1 MLSRSA
7 QGLYWIGRYLER
19 AQHGCR
25 LLTDQFETLKDRSV
39 EEIELSWRRLYA
51 AVDRVPLG
59 GGLGSNL
66 GDDQFMLADAFTLAH
81 DLTFESNNPDA
92 IRSCLGTARENA
104 RQVRNTINDEL
115 WACLNVPFL
124 EMRDVGI
131 EDIWKDRPGEFY
143 LRTEKAIETFSGIAD
158 STMYRDE
165 RWHFLQLGR
174 FVERTQL
181 LAALIDA
188 QLASFPS
195 GEQPYSSDWLSLLR
209 IFGARGAYGR
219 LFSLE
224 IRPALVIHFLVTDPL
239 LSRSVRFGLEMIL
252 KALDVISGG
261 RPLAVEAGRRAGR
274 MASSIDYDWPNYDLE
289 DEDTTRTVLQE
300 IRQSCLLLHHDIR
313 AAYFDYEIE
322 DIPRL

>member
-66 GDDQFMLADAFTLAH
+66 GDDQFMLVDAFTLAH

-124 EMRDVGI
+124 EMRGVGI
-131 EDIWKDRPGEFY
+131 EDIWKDHPGEFY
-143 LRTEKAIETFSGIAD
+143 LSTEKAIETFSGHRGQHHVPRRTLALPAARSFCRTDAAPRRAD
-158 STMYRDE
+158 RC
-165 RWHFLQLGR
+165 
-174 FVERTQL
+174 
-181 LAALIDA
+181 AAGL
-188 QLASFPS
+188 
-195 GEQPYSSDWLSLLR
+195 LSLQRTASRIRLTLPASHLR
-209 IFGARGAYGR
+209 SARSLWPFVFPRDPAGHCDP
-219 LFSLE
+219 FSC
-224 IRPALVIHFLVTDPL
+224 H
-239 LSRSVRFGLEMIL
+239 RSVALPFG
-252 KALDVISGG
+252 
-261 RPLAVEAGRRAGR
+261 PF
-274 MASSIDYDWPNYDLE
+274 WPGDDLE
-289 DEDTTRTVLQE
+289 G
-300 IRQSCLLLHHDIR
+300 
-313 AAYFDYEIE
+313 
-322 DIPRL
+322 PRCDFRGSTACRRGGAPGWTDGE